1 MTPRRLAA
9 CATAPNMVMTWDK
22 KYFCDTS
29 ACPGAFSM
37 RGHALQIWSQ
47 KRFCGFLTFYSLAWQ
62 FGTNVSTFI
71 CVSKALNFRAF
82 SEEMKIRTEGPY
94 KCLKGKRVCNEIQ
107 QRNAV
112 QCIESNKRTKLKVD
126 ADSFSPCNWA
136 NKRVR
141 RNSNFRASNHANV
154 MKAFI
159 SHELYSFEMFRVR
172 ISSNTSNIALFLF
185 WVAA

>member
-1 MTPRRLAA
+1 MTPQHARPRHIWSQL
-9 CATAPNMVMTWDK
+9 WDK
-22 KYFCDTS
+22 KYFRDPI
-29 ACPGAFSM
+29 ACPGAFST

-47 KRFCGFLTFYSLAWQ
+47 KRFCCFLTFYSRMTIRYRLI
-62 FGTNVSTFI
+62 I
-71 CVSKALNFRAF
+71 CVSKQTIIEFSSVFR
-82 SEEMKIRTEGPY
+82 ENENPEPY
-94 KCLKGKRVCNEIQ
+94 KCLKGKGVCNEIQ

-172 ISSNTSNIALFLF
+172 ISS
-185 WVAA
+185 